1 MRTPAHPAP
10 SAPPS
15 RRRRSRTLT
24 SAFLVGA
31 LGLLALAGCSADSSG
46 DSGAAS
52 GSSGVL
58 EQSDAQ
64 APVAAGGA
72 EQPAVTV
79 EGSKQ
84 AGPNAVAAVSDRKL
98 SRRAD
103 ISLTVTDVP
112 LSAAKVRGVAASQNG
127 VVVAEEVST
136 QKDAPEGD
144 GFAYG
149 TITISVPADRLD
161 AALDEVAKLGEVA
174 SRNTSTDDVTAQFV
188 DTESRV
194 KSMKASVERVRALMT
209 RAEKLTDIVALESE
223 LSRRQSDLESYETQL
238 AALQDSVTLSPITVR
253 LATSEKV
260 LGEQGGDT
268 GFLAGLTAGWK
279 AFTASVSVLLTAIGA
294 VLPFAVFIALVL
306 VPLVLWLRR
315 RTPRA
320 AGPAPAPAAFQ
331 PPPAA

>member
-1 MRTPAHPAP
+1 MRTPARPAP

-15 RRRRSRTLT
+15 RKHRRRTLA
-24 SAFLVGA
+24 SALLVGA
-31 LGLLALAGCSADSSG
+31 LGLGALAGCGAGSSG
-46 DSGAAS
+46 DSAAVGGRSGA
-52 GSSGVL
+52 V

-72 EQPAVTV
+72 EQPATPF

-84 AGPNAVAAVSDRKL
+84 AGTNAVVAVSDRKL

-103 ISLTVTDVP
+103 MSLTVTDVP

-161 AALDEVAKLGEVA
+161 AALDEVAKIGEVA

-223 LSRRQSDLESYETQL
+223 LSRRQSDLEAYETQL

-253 LATSEKV
+253 LATSEKE
-260 LGEQGGDT
+260 LAEQGGDT

-279 AFTASVSVLLTAIGA
+279 AFTGSVTVLLTALGA

-315 RTPRA
+315 RTPHA
-320 AGPAPAPAAFQ
+320 QAPAATPAAFQ
-331 PPPAA
+331 PPPAV